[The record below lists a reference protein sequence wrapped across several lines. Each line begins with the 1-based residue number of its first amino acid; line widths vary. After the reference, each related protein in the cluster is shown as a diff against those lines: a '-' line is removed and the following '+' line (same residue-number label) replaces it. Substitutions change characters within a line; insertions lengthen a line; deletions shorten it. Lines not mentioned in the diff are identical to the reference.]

1 MPLFVQESS
10 GRAVVSKRVA
20 IIQGHPDPT
29 GSHFCNALAD
39 AYASGARGE
48 GHEVRMV
55 DVARL
60 DFSLLR
66 TQDQFRNEAPCADI
80 KDAQDTI
87 QWADHLVFC
96 YPLWLGTLPALLK
109 GFLEQAFR
117 EGFAMKV
124 RDDGHGWT
132 QLLKGKSARIVV
144 TMGMPA
150 VMYRVFFGS
159 HGLKSL
165 ERSILAFAGIAPIRV
180 NLIGRVDSRSQESRG
195 RWLVRMQTLGRA
207 AR

>member
-1 MPLFVQESS
+1 
-10 GRAVVSKRVA
+10 VSKRVA

-48 GHEVRMV
+48 GHEVRMI

-60 DFSLLR
+60 DFPLLK
-66 TQDQFRNEAPCADI
+66 TQEEFRAEVSSQDIREA
-80 KDAQDTI
+80 QETI
-87 QWADHLVFC
+87 RWADHIVFC

-109 GFLEQAFR
+109 GFLEQVFR
-117 EGFAMKV
+117 DGFTMKMNP
-124 RDDGHGWT
+124 DGRGWSR
-132 QLLKGKSARIVV
+132 LLKGKSARVVV

-150 VMYRVFFGS
+150 LMYRLFFGA

-165 ERSILAFAGIAPIRV
+165 ERSILTFAGIGPVRES
-180 NLIGRVDSRSQESRG
+180 LIGRVADRSQESRAH
-195 RWLVRMQTLGRA
+195 WLVRMQSLGRQA
-207 AR
+207 S

>member
-1 MPLFVQESS
+1 MA
-10 GRAVVSKRVA
+10 RRIA
-20 IIQGHPDPT
+20 IIQGHPDPG

-48 GHEVRMV
+48 GHQIRMI

-60 DFSLLR
+60 DFALLR
-66 TQDQFRNEAPCADI
+66 TQEEFRNGVPCEDI
-80 KDAQDTI
+80 RDAQDAI
-87 QWADHLVFC
+87 SWAEHIVFC

-109 GFLEQAFR
+109 GFLEQVFR
-117 EGFAMKV
+117 EGFAMKM
-124 RDDGHGWT
+124 REDGRGWT
-132 QLLKGKSARIVV
+132 RLLKGKSARIVV

-150 VMYRVFFGS
+150 LMYRVFFGS

-180 NLIGRVDSRSQESRG
+180 SLIGLVETRSQESRG
-195 RWLVRMQTLGRA
+195 RWLIRMQSLGRR